1 MRTIRLILTLR
12 FVLSLHPWLEES
24 YLRWYGRDLLI
35 HCITTVN
42 TMCMSAFQGPVSH
55 ALFQSLGLPVTVL
68 PGDAKPRPRLESHMI
83 LTFETLNKII
93 NLFLSLALKMEKQYL
108 FPR

>member
-24 YLRWYGRDLLI
+24 YLRRYGWDLLT
-35 HCITTVN
+35 HCITTVK

-68 PGDAKPRPRLESHMI
+68 PGDAKPRLGR
-83 LTFETLNKII
+83 
-93 NLFLSLALKMEKQYL
+93 YL
-108 FPR
+108 DLDWCPM